1 MSFITIL
8 MSALRNISD
17 VSFANN
23 FRAAVLAAMKEMF
36 KKLGLAGIELIGN
49 EGDDVN
55 IISSIVSTTPMK
67 NFFKLYGLEAVRD
80 YTGWHLAGY
89 EKTYFGTRP
98 LGFSFET
105 FSTEEEVYLNVVTA
119 LHDSRFGPAM
129 ADLDLSDEEIFQ
141 ALLS

>member
-8 MSALRNISD
+8 MSALRNVSD
-17 VSFANN
+17 ASFANN
-23 FRAAVLAAMKEMF
+23 FRTAVLAAIKEMF

-55 IISSIVSTTPMK
+55 IISSVVSTTPMK
-67 NFFKLYGLEAVRD
+67 NFFKSYGLEAVRD
-80 YTGWHLAGY
+80 YTGWHLTGY

-129 ADLDLSDEEIFQ
+129 ADRDLSDEEIFQ

>member
-8 MSALRNISD
+8 MSALRNVSD
-17 VSFANN
+17 TSFANN
-23 FRAAVLAAMKEMF
+23 FRTAVLSSMKELF
-36 KKLGLAGIELIGN
+36 RSLGLEGIASIGN

-55 IISSIVSTTPMK
+55 IISSIVATTPMK
-67 NFFKLYGLEAVRD
+67 NFFKSYGLEAVRD

-105 FSTEEEVYLNVVTA
+105 FSTEEEVLLNVVTA

-129 ADLDLSDEEIFQ
+129 ADMDISDEEMFQ
-141 ALLS
+141 ALLA

>member
-8 MSALRNISD
+8 MSALRNVSD

-67 NFFKLYGLEAVRD
+67 NFFKLYGLETVRD

>member
-8 MSALRNISD
+8 MAALRNTSD
-17 VSFANN
+17 TSFANS
-23 FRAAVLAAMKEMF
+23 FKSAVLAAMKEVF

-49 EGDDVN
+49 EGNEIN

-67 NFFKLYGLEAVRD
+67 NFFKAYGLEAVRD
-80 YTGWHLAGY
+80 YAGWHLAGY

-129 ADLDLSDEEIFQ
+129 SDLEPSDEEIFQ